1 MEISLY
7 KQFLVILLLTVGNG
21 IFSMLEMSI
30 VSSHQSRLES
40 MAEEGNKSA
49 KIVLKLREN
58 PNKMFSTVQ
67 FGMTLVSL
75 LTGVYGGT
83 EMAGPLSQ
91 YVKMVPGLEP
101 YAYTISM
108 VTIVVVITY
117 LTLILGELVPK
128 RIAIDSPEKIACLLA
143 RPMLCFSKICTPLVW
158 ILSASTSFVTKI
170 IGADNPEVLPVTA
183 DEIRLLLEQGAES
196 GAFDKEEPKLVERV
210 FRLSD
215 MDAGD
220 IMTNR
225 TQMDWIDLEDEEGQI
240 MNDLLSFH
248 HINVPVCRGSIDEFV
263 GIVSLN
269 KVFNQYYRAVLLK
282 KNVSIRFILEHT
294 SRSPE
299 YIPESM
305 DIMKVVHLFQ
315 EKGIHEAAVL
325 DEYGN
330 LSGILSVHDILEKLV
345 GIMPVGEEEKAEEAN
360 KIVQRAVNE
369 WLIDGLIPI
378 EEFKDFF
385 KIDEDLPG
393 EEEDLYKTLGG
404 LVVYGVGRIPRE
416 TDVYEWKNY
425 RFEVVDMDNLRVD
438 KILVT
443 HTPEEENEENT

>member
-7 KQFLVILLLTVGNG
+7 KQFFVILLLTIGNG

-91 YVKMVPGLEP
+91 YVKLVSGLEP
-101 YAYTISM
+101 YAYTIS
-108 VTIVVVITY
+108 I
-117 LTLILGELVPK
+117 GELVPK
-128 RIAIDSPEKIACLLA
+128 RIAIDSPEKTACLLA
-143 RPMLCFSKICTPLVW
+143 RPMVWFSKICTPLVW
-158 ILSASTSFVTKI
+158 ILSASTSFVTKL

-183 DEIRLLLEQGAES
+183 DEIRLLLEQGAEL

-210 FRLSD
+210 FRLYD

-282 KNVSIRFILEHT
+282 KNVSIRSILEQ
-294 SRSPE
+294 SRIYS
-299 YIPESM
+299 
-305 DIMKVVHLFQ
+305 
-315 EKGIHEAAVL
+315 
-325 DEYGN
+325 
-330 LSGILSVHDILEKLV
+330 
-345 GIMPVGEEEKAEEAN
+345 
-360 KIVQRAVNE
+360 R
-369 WLIDGLIPI
+369 IDGYHEGSSSVSGKRNP
-378 EEFKDFF
+378 
-385 KIDEDLPG
+385 
-393 EEEDLYKTLGG
+393 
-404 LVVYGVGRIPRE
+404 
-416 TDVYEWKNY
+416 
-425 RFEVVDMDNLRVD
+425 
-438 KILVT
+438 
-443 HTPEEENEENT
+443 

>member
-1 MEISLY
+1 MDVSLA

-30 VSSHQSRLES
+30 VSSHQSRLEA

-49 KIVLKLREN
+49 AVVLKLREN

-83 EMAGPLSQ
+83 EMAGPMSE
-91 YVKMVPGLEP
+91 YVALIPELKP
-101 YAYTISM
+101 YAYTVSL
-108 VTIVVVITY
+108 TAIVVAITY
-117 LTLILGELVPK
+117 LTLVLGELVPK
-128 RIAIDSPEKIACLLA
+128 RIAIDSPEKIACFLA
-143 RPMLCFSKICTPLVW
+143 GPMLLFSKLCTPLVG
-158 ILSASTSFVTKI
+158 ILSASTAFVTKL
-170 IGADNPEVLPVTA
+170 IGANNPEVQPVTA
-183 DEIRLLLEQGAES
+183 DEIRLLLEQGAEL
-196 GAFDKEEPKLVERV
+196 GAFGKEEPKLVERV

-225 TQMDWIDLEDEEGQI
+225 TQIDWIDLEDDESRI
-240 MNDLLSFH
+240 MKALVSFH
-248 HINVPVCRGSIDEFV
+248 HVNIPVCRGSIDEFV

-269 KVFNQYYRAVLLK
+269 KVFTQYYKAVTSGRH
-282 KNVSIRFILEHT
+282 VSIRSLLEH
-294 SRSPE
+294 SCRRPE

-305 DIMKVVHLFQ
+305 DIMKVVHIFQ
-315 EKGIHEAAVL
+315 EKGIHEVAVL

-360 KIVQRAVNE
+360 KIVQRGLNE
-369 WLIDGLIPI
+369 WLVDGLVSI

-385 KIDEDLPG
+385 QIDDDLP
-393 EEEDLYKTLGG
+393 EEDEDLYKTLGG
-404 LVVYGVGRIPRE
+404 LVTYGVGRIPRE
-416 TDVYEWKNY
+416 LDIYKWKNFT
-425 RFEVVDMDNLRVD
+425 FEVIDMDNLRVD
-438 KILVT
+438 KILIKR
-443 HTPEEENEENT
+443 EEEKETQEE